1 MLRHSS
7 LLSEDIMKRRK
18 RKTACYSGIG
28 GQAVLEGIMMKNK
41 DKYSVAIRTPDG
53 DIDVAV
59 EEYESFARSKALTS
73 IPFIR
78 GVINFVDSLILGIR
92 TENFLPIF

>member
-1 MLRHSS
+1 MGS
-7 LLSEDIMKRRK
+7 KRR
-18 RKTACYSGIG
+18 RKKDHYSGIG

-41 DKYSVAIRTPDG
+41 DKYSVAVRTPDG

-59 EEYESFARSKALTS
+59 EEYESFAPAKALTT

-78 GVINFVDSLILGIR
+78 GVFNFIDSLILGIR
-92 TENFLPIF
+92 TLNYSASFLSE